1 MVWSSGPATNALRG
15 PTHLERG
22 GSVTVGSTL
31 ASGRQAAGLSLEDI
45 SAVTRLRPSLL
56 AAMEADDFTLC
67 GAETYARGHVRSFAQ
82 AVGIDPDAAVA
93 EFDAD
98 RSVNRPPAPS
108 MRKDFENGRRSIDDA
123 PRAPNW
129 NGVARIALILLF
141 IVLVIA
147 LILRARGH

>member
-1 MVWSSGPATNALRG
+1 M
-15 PTHLERG
+15 
-22 GSVTVGSTL
+22 TVGSTL

-56 AAMEADDFTLC
+56 SAMEADDFTLC

-93 EFDAD
+93 EFDAE

-108 MRKDFENGRRSIDDA
+108 MRKDFESGRRSIDDA

-129 NGVARIALILLF
+129 NGVARIAIILLV
-141 IVLVIA
+141 VLFVIA
-147 LILRARGH
+147 LILRARGR